1 MTTDHSMAKRGF
13 LRAIAMAGMAST
25 VLCGLAAASHA
36 QTWEGDQS
44 SDWFNGDNWSAGS
57 TPAGTAVIV
66 NQPGA
71 PNAPSIGTPGASTST
86 IFIGGVT
93 GASLDIVNGGSLTS
107 TSAIIGNSSV
117 NGAPPASSQTGEATV
132 TGGSTWTTDTLDVG
146 FYGSGTL
153 NIAAGGSVEAAQAS
167 LATQEGSVGLVNV
180 TGANSKWLNT
190 GNGGTIVG
198 DGGEGT
204 FNVSQGA
211 SASSYVATLGQQASG
226 HGIANVSGTDTLW
239 QITNANLVLGQS
251 GVGELHISG
260 GAKVTANNR
269 TFLGSGAGSS
279 GTLTISGT
287 GSALTST
294 VDIRIGVKSAGSVS
308 VTAGGKLQSAAVIVG
323 ADASGVGD
331 LIVSGSGSRV
341 ESGTYV
347 MLGWNGDGTA
357 TVSHGGTIS
366 TAAAGIQIGFAGGS
380 TGTLNIGAAEGDAAV
395 AAGNIAAPKIVFG
408 PGSGTLVF
416 NHTDDAH
423 DFAAAISGDGS
434 IRHLSGTSRLLA
446 NSSSFTGTT
455 DVLGGTLWIGDGLGG
470 GIDVFST
477 ARLEGSGDL
486 GDVTIRSGAI
496 VAPDGT
502 FDVAGDFAFQA
513 GSLYEVGIGG
523 AASRIAAGTATIDA
537 TSSVNVVANGM
548 DALSDEYLILSTS
561 GALTGAFGGVTDDF
575 AFLDSAL
582 DYRNASEVWL
592 TLQFNGA
599 AFGTVAITDNQH
611 AVAGALDNLSAG
623 NPMVGGLLGLSFGG
637 ARDALDQLSGDI
649 HPSLMN
655 AGIIASTLAQDAV
668 QNRIRQTFDSHATAG
683 KPSRA
688 FWVEGVG
695 NISELSGVDDTEG
708 FKVKAAALF
717 GGLDGEVAEGIRL
730 GAMAGYSRSSISRG
744 GQASTGTADTL
755 HAGLYAG
762 AELGALRLQFG
773 AIQAWHDLSTERRVA
788 FGGFS
793 DSLAAGYDATTTLVH
808 GDVGYR
814 LGLGA
819 SYVEPFAGIAYV
831 RTGSDGF
838 AETGGAAALT
848 GAAGDQDATI
858 STLGIRAST
867 ELPAGARSVTLQG
880 MLGWRHTDSD
890 APLSRLAF
898 AGTAPFSVLGDSL
911 ASDAFVYDA
920 GLSFAVRDN
929 ARIDVSYAGAVGD
942 GTAAH
947 QLRGTFAMGF

>member
-1 MTTDHSMAKRGF
+1 MTTDHNAAMRGL
-13 LRAIAMAGMAST
+13 LRAVAIASMAST
-25 VLCGLAAASHA
+25 VLCSLAAAAHA

-44 SDWFNGDNWSAGS
+44 SDWFNGDNWSGGS

-86 IFIGGVT
+86 IFIGGVA
-93 GASLDIVNGGSLTS
+93 GASLNIVNGGSLAS
-107 TSAIIGNSSV
+107 TSAIVGNSSA
-117 NGAPPASSQTGEATV
+117 NGAPPASSQIGEATV
-132 TGGSTWTTDTLDVG
+132 TGGNSTWTTGDLNVG

-153 NIAAGGSVEAAQAS
+153 SIAAGGSVEAAHAS
-167 LATQEGSVGLVNV
+167 VATQAGSGGLVNV
-180 TGANSKWLNT
+180 TGTNSSLST
-190 GNGGTIVG
+190 GNSGFIVG

-204 FNVSQGA
+204 FNLSLGA
-211 SASSYVATLGQQASG
+211 TASSYSASLGQQASG
-226 HGIANVSGTDTLW
+226 HGIANISGADTLW
-239 QITNANLVLGQS
+239 QITNANLVLGQA
-251 GVGELHISG
+251 GDGELHISS
-260 GAKVTANNR
+260 GAEVEAAAR
-269 TFLGSGAGSS
+269 TWLGSAVGSL
-279 GTLTISGT
+279 GTLTIDGA

-294 VDIRIGVKSAGSVS
+294 VDIRIGVKSAGSAS
-308 VTAGGKLQSAAVIVG
+308 ITAGGKLQSAIVIVG
-323 ADASGVGD
+323 ADATGVGD
-331 LIVSGSGSRV
+331 LIVSGPGSRV
-341 ESGTYV
+341 VSGSYV
-347 MLGWNGDGTA
+347 MLGWNGAGTA
-357 TVSHGGTIS
+357 TASHGGTIS
-366 TAAAGIQIGFAGGS
+366 TGAAGIQIGFAGGS

-395 AAGNIAAPKIVFG
+395 AAGAIDAPQVVFG

-423 DFAAAISGDGS
+423 DFAAAISGNGA
-434 IRHLSGTSRLLA
+434 IRHLSGTSRLLGD
-446 NSSSFTGTT
+446 SSSFSGTT
-455 DVLGGTLWIGDGLGG
+455 DVVGGTLWIGDGLGG
-470 GIDVFST
+470 ALDVFST

-486 GDVTIRSGAI
+486 GDVTIRSGAT

-502 FDVAGDFAFQA
+502 FNVAGDFAFQA
-513 GSLYEVGIGG
+513 ASLYEVGIGG
-523 AASRIAAGTATIDA
+523 AASRIAAGTASIDA
-537 TSSVNVVANGM
+537 TSSVHVIANGT
-548 DALSDEYLILSTS
+548 DALLDEYLILSTT
-561 GALTGAFGGVTDDF
+561 GALTGAFSGVTDDF

-582 DYRNASEVWL
+582 DYRNATEVWL
-592 TLQFNGA
+592 TLEFNGA

-611 AVAGALDNLSAG
+611 AVAGALDNLPAG
-623 NPMVGGLLGLSFGG
+623 NAMVGGLLGLSAGG

-655 AGIIASTLAQDAV
+655 AGIISATLAQDAV
-668 QNRIRQTFDSHATAG
+668 HNRIRQTFDTAAS

-695 NISELSGVDDTEG
+695 NISELSGVDDTDG
-708 FKVKAAALF
+708 FKVKTAALF
-717 GGLDGEVAEGIRL
+717 GGLDGEVAYGIRL
-730 GAMAGYSRSSISRG
+730 GAMAGYSRSSISRDG
-744 GQASTGTADTL
+744 RAATATADTL
-755 HAGLYAG
+755 HAGVYAA
-762 AELGALRLQFG
+762 AELGALRLQLG

-788 FGGFS
+788 FSGFS
-793 DSLAAGYDATTTLVH
+793 DSLAAGYDATATLVH

-858 STLGIRAST
+858 STLGIRASA
-867 ELPAGARSVTLQG
+867 ELPAGARSVMLQG
-880 MLGWRHTDSD
+880 MLGWRHTESD
-890 APLSRLAF
+890 APLSRLAL
-898 AGTAPFSVLGDSL
+898 AGTAPFSVVGDSL

-947 QLRGTFAMGF
+947 QLRGSFAMGF

>member
-1 MTTDHSMAKRGF
+1 MTTGHNTAMREL
-13 LRAIAMAGMAST
+13 LRAVSIAGMAST
-25 VLCGLAAASHA
+25 VLCTLAAAAHA

-44 SDWFNGDNWSAGS
+44 SDWFNGDNWSGGS
-57 TPAGTAVIV
+57 APAGTAVII

-71 PNAPSIGTPGASTST
+71 PNASSIGTPGASTST
-86 IFIGGVT
+86 LFIGGVA
-93 GASLDIVNGGSLTS
+93 GASLNIVNGGSLAS
-107 TSAIIGNSSV
+107 TSAIVGNSSA

-132 TGGSTWTTDTLDVG
+132 TGCSSTWTTGDLNVG

-153 NIAAGGSVEAAQAS
+153 NIAAGGSVEAAHAS
-167 LATQEGSVGLVNV
+167 VATHAGSVGLVNV
-180 TGANSKWLNT
+180 TGTNSSLST
-190 GNGGTIVG
+190 GNSGFVVG

-204 FNVSQGA
+204 FNLSLGA
-211 SASSYVATLGQQASG
+211 TASSYSASLGQQASG
-226 HGIANVSGTDTLW
+226 NGIANISGADTLW
-239 QITNANLVLGQS
+239 QITNANLILGQA
-251 GVGELHISG
+251 GDGELHISG

-279 GTLTISGT
+279 GTLTIDGT
-287 GSALTST
+287 DSALTST
-294 VDIRIGVKSAGSVS
+294 VDIRIGVNSAGSAS
-308 VTAGGKLQSAAVIVG
+308 LTAGGKLQSAAVIVG
-323 ADASGVGD
+323 ANASGVGD
-331 LIVSGSGSRV
+331 LVVSGPQSRVVSGS
-341 ESGTYV
+341 YV
-347 MLGWNGDGTA
+347 MLGWNGAGTA

-395 AAGNIAAPKIVFG
+395 AAGNVDAPKVVFG

-416 NHTDDAH
+416 NHSDDAH
-423 DFAAAISGDGS
+423 DFAAAISGSGA
-434 IRHLSGTSRLLA
+434 IRHLSGTSRLLGD
-446 NSSSFTGTT
+446 SSAFTGTT
-455 DVLGGTLWIGDGLGG
+455 DVAGGTLWIGYGLGG
-470 GIDVFST
+470 TLDVFST

-486 GDVTIRSGAI
+486 GDVTIRSGAT

-523 AASRIAAGTATIDA
+523 TASRIAAGTASIDA
-537 TSSVNVVANGM
+537 TSSVHIIASGTGV
-548 DALSDEYLILSTS
+548 LSDEYLILSTT
-561 GALTGAFGGVTDDF
+561 GALTGAFSGVTDDF

-582 DYRNASEVWL
+582 DYRNATEVWL

-599 AFGTVAITDNQH
+599 AFGSVATTDNQQ
-611 AVAGALDNLSAG
+611 AVAGALDNLPAG
-623 NPMVGGLLGLSFGG
+623 NPMVGGLLGLSAGG

-655 AGIIASTLAQDAV
+655 AGIISATLAQDAV
-668 QNRIRQTFDSHATAG
+668 HNRIRKTFDTAAG

-695 NISELSGVDDTEG
+695 NISELSGVDDADG
-708 FKVKAAALF
+708 FKVKTAALF
-717 GGLDGEVAEGIRL
+717 GGLDGEVTEGIRL
-730 GAMAGYSRSSISRG
+730 GAMAGYSSSSISGDRR
-744 GQASTGTADTL
+744 TGTADTL
-755 HAGLYAG
+755 HAGVYAG

-773 AIQAWHDLSTERRVA
+773 AIQAWHDLSSERRVA

-793 DSLAAGYDATTTLVH
+793 DSLAAGYDASTTLVH
-808 GDVGYR
+808 GVVGYR

-838 AETGGAAALT
+838 AETGGGAALT

-858 STLGIRAST
+858 STLGIRASA

-880 MLGWRHTDSD
+880 MLGWRHTESD
-890 APLSRLAF
+890 APLSRLTL

-911 ASDAFVYDA
+911 ASEAFVYDA

-929 ARIDVSYAGAVGD
+929 ARLDVSYAGAIGN

-947 QLRGTFAMGF
+947 QLRGSFAMGF